1 MKVLRPV
8 IHDAGALIA
17 AERNHAAFWRAHR
30 SCLTAG
36 GPPPAPAPVLA
47 QAWRDGA
54 RQAQSARIL
63 NGCEVAGRRAEVAPL
78 R

>member
-1 MKVLRPV
+1 M

-36 GPPPAPAPVLA
+36 GPPPAPAPVVA